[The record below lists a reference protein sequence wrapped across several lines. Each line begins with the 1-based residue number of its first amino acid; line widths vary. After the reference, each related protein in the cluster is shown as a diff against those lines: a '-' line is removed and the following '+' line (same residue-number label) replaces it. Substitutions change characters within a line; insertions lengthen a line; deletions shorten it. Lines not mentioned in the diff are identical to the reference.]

1 MNKEKITIEGQLR
14 VKELLKER
22 GMLMKDL
29 ADRIGIA
36 RESLTRALSG
46 NPQYST
52 LKAIADELGV
62 TVPELFIPGSSD
74 RNSVAHHEIHG
85 YINYKG
91 EIVEITTPA
100 ELERI
105 LDRIKEDM

>member
-1 MNKEKITIEGQLR
+1 MNKEKITIEGKLK

-22 GMLMKDL
+22 GILMKDL

-62 TVPELFIPGSSD
+62 TVPELFVPGSE
-74 RNSVAHHEIHG
+74 RNRVTHHELHG

-91 EIVEITTPA
+91 EIEEITTPSQ
-100 ELERI
+100 LERI
-105 LDRIKEDM
+105 LDRINENM